1 MNVYLREMRAGLKP
15 LVFWCLG
22 IGLFLAASMQK
33 FSVFAID
40 PASMQMLYEL
50 PQALQDLLGIG
61 YLDFTK
67 ASGFFGMMYPYLML
81 MAAVHASML
90 GAVAVSKE
98 ERDKTAEFLYAKP
111 MPRWAILTAKILA
124 ALTAAAI
131 FNLVTWG
138 ASAAFIQ
145 SFGGEDMGGNLALLM
160 TGLFI
165 LQLAYLSLG
174 VAAATL
180 APKAGAAAGIATAC
194 MLATYFLSIASDVS
208 GKLGA
213 LRAFTPFKYFDA
225 RRIIGLGEGL
235 DPAYVAL
242 CLALTLALTTGAYLR
257 FGRRDLK
264 I

>member
-1 MNVYLREMRAGLKP
+1 MNIYRREMRAGLKS

-22 IGLFLAASMQK
+22 MSLFLAASMQK
-33 FSVFAID
+33 FSVFAVD
-40 PASMQMLYEL
+40 PASMKMLYEL

-67 ASGFFGMMYPYLML
+67 ASGFYGMMYPYLAL

-90 GAVAVSKE
+90 GAVVVSKE
-98 ERDKTAEFLYAKP
+98 ERDKTAEFLYVKP
-111 MPRWAILTAKILA
+111 MPRWGILTAKALSS
-124 ALTAAAI
+124 LTAAAV

-138 ASAAFIQ
+138 ASAALIRT
-145 SFGGEDMGGNLALLM
+145 FGGEDMGGTLAPLM
-160 TGLFI
+160 GGLFL

-174 VAAATL
+174 IAAAALTT
-180 APKAGAAAGIATAC
+180 KAGAAAGIATGC

-208 GKLGA
+208 GRLGA

-235 DPAYVAL
+235 DPSYVAL
-242 CLALTLALTTGAYLR
+242 CLALTVALTASAYLR
-257 FGRRDLK
+257 FGRRDIK
-264 I
+264 A